1 MPKLPDI
8 GFCNSSHLD
17 LDLGAPAHIIKTVLF
32 TFPSS
37 KECLSRENGGSPSV
51 GFCAEIDFRNPT
63 AKRRLQRKSEC
74 RNVYVLQGGLESC
87 YIFEKQISCIRYFC
101 SHMRGKGR
109 SVKVGSR
116 CCAKKERRK
125 EEKRELKRTDHRRK
139 ERRGGGGP
147 KFDTTQA
154 ETPIFLFVLLG
165 LGDFL

>member
-1 MPKLPDI
+1 
-8 GFCNSSHLD
+8 
-17 LDLGAPAHIIKTVLF
+17 
-32 TFPSS
+32 
-37 KECLSRENGGSPSV
+37 
-51 GFCAEIDFRNPT
+51 
-63 AKRRLQRKSEC
+63 
-74 RNVYVLQGGLESC
+74 
-87 YIFEKQISCIRYFC
+87 
-101 SHMRGKGR
+101 MRGKGR

-154 ETPIFLFVLLG
+154 ETPIFLFALLG